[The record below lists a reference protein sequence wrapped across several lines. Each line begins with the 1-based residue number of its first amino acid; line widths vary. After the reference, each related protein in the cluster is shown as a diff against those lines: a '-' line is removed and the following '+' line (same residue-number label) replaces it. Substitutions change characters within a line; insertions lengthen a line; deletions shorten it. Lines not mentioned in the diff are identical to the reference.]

1 MSRVLRRPMF
11 RGGIA
16 DSDGVGITSGLDA
29 PRKQYAEPNE
39 ENNYNFVQQND
50 TYNPLSYNSEAESQS
65 DRLRIMREE
74 SDKKI
79 RKYNE
84 DIKAERQQTTEN
96 FGINPKTGLPFTQ
109 RDRLNLQPSIID
121 IAKAQGVDLERGE
134 NNERLTARQQQDK
147 TKLFEKNLAD
157 KKTQELKDKA
167 LKDNKNNEPFVK
179 DNAPIKNLTSF
190 YDEYMSMINKAN
202 LVDQDELTKQKY
214 LELAKFGLNLMGQ
227 PGGTPGGKR
236 DLFGAISRAAE
247 KPLEGYSNILTRES
261 QMKQLP
267 KQLALQASINAMAP
281 GQIEKSIRE
290 LSKYMPLERAI
301 GIVAKENTSQQR
313 TLDMQEADYYSGK
326 LSSMFSFLNK
336 KENKGALDTAGQSF
350 LNWKKIDPTLTFGQ
364 LSQIPADKDLAVD
377 KKYYIGPN
385 GTIVKFD
392 KRGKQYLEASD
403 VL

>member
-16 DSDGVGITSGLDA
+16 DSEGTGITSGLDT
-29 PRKQYAEPNE
+29 PRKKYAEPDE
-39 ENNYNFVQQND
+39 ENNYSFVQQND
-50 TYNPLSYNSEAESQS
+50 TYNPLTYNSETESQS
-65 DRLRIMREE
+65 DRLRRMREE
-74 SDKKI
+74 SDKEI

-84 DIKAERQQTTEN
+84 QIKTERQQTTEN
-96 FGINPKTGLPFTQ
+96 FGINPKTGLPFTP
-109 RDRLNLQPSIID
+109 RDRLNLEPSIID
-121 IAKAQGVDLERGE
+121 IARKEGIDLRKG
-134 NNERLTARQQQDK
+134 TAREQVEA
-147 TKLFEKNLAD
+147 TKLFEKSLAD

-179 DNAPIKNLTSF
+179 ENAPIKNLTSF
-190 YDEYMSMINKAN
+190 YDEYMAMINKAN
-202 LVDQDELTKQKY
+202 LVDQDQLTRQKY
-214 LELAKFGLNLMGQ
+214 LELAKFGFNLGK
-227 PGGTPGGKR
+227 PTPAGIKPSLLGSI
-236 DLFGAISRAAE
+236 AAAAE
-247 KPLEGYSNILTRES
+247 KPLEEYGNILTRES

-301 GIVAKENTSQQR
+301 AIVAKENTSQQR

-326 LSSMFSFLNK
+326 LSSMFNFLNK

-403 VL
+403 LL

>member
-16 DSDGVGITSGLDA
+16 NSEGTGITSGLDM
-29 PRKQYAEPNE
+29 PRKKYAEPNE
-39 ENNYNFVQQND
+39 ENNYSFVQND
-50 TYNPLSYNSEAESQS
+50 TYNPLADSSETESQS
-65 DRLRIMREE
+65 DRLRRMREE
-74 SDKKI
+74 SAKKI
-79 RKYNE
+79 REYNE
-84 DIKAERQQTTEN
+84 NIKAERQQPVEN
-96 FGINPKTGLPFTQ
+96 FGINPKTGLPWTQ
-109 RDRLNLQPSIID
+109 RDRLNFEPSIID
-121 IAKAQGVDLERGE
+121 IAKKEGIDLTKG
-134 NNERLTARQQQDK
+134 TAREQIEAK
-147 TKLFEKNLAD
+147 KLFEKNLAD
-157 KKTQELKDKA
+157 KKAQELKDKA

-179 DNAPIKNLTSF
+179 ENTTVKSLPSF
-190 YDEYMSMINKAN
+190 YDEYISMINKAN

-227 PGGTPGGKR
+227 PGGAPGGKR

-301 GIVAKENTSQQR
+301 QIVAKENTSQQR

-326 LSSMFSFLNK
+326 LSSMFNFLNK

-350 LNWKKIDPTLTFGQ
+350 LNWKKIDPNLTFGQ
-364 LSQIPADKDLAVD
+364 LSQTPAEKSLAMD
-377 KKYYIGPN
+377 QKYYIGPN

-392 KRGKQYLEASD
+392 KKRNIYLEAGD

>member
-16 DSDGVGITSGLDA
+16 DSEGVGITSGLDT
-29 PRKQYAEPNE
+29 PRKKYAEPDE
-39 ENNYNFVQQND
+39 ENNYSFVQQND
-50 TYNPLSYNSEAESQS
+50 TYNPLAYTSETESQE
-65 DRLRIMREE
+65 DRLRRMREE
-74 SDKKI
+74 SNKAI
-79 RKYNE
+79 RKANE
-84 DIKAERQQTTEN
+84 DRGLPSFSSGAA
-96 FGINPKTGLPFTQ
+96 INPNTGLPYTL
-109 RDRLNLQPSIID
+109 RDRVNLQPSIID

-134 NNERLTARQQQDK
+134 NNERLNARQQQDK
-147 TKLFEKNLAD
+147 TKLFEKSLAD

-179 DNAPIKNLTSF
+179 ENAPIKNLTSF
-190 YDEYMSMINKAN
+190 YDEYMAMINKAN
-202 LVDQDELTKQKY
+202 LVDQDQLTRQKY
-214 LELAKFGLNLMGQ
+214 LELAKFGFNLGK
-227 PGGTPGGKR
+227 PTPAGIKPSLLGSI
-236 DLFGAISRAAE
+236 AAAAE
-247 KPLEGYSNILTRES
+247 KPLEEYGNILTRES

-290 LSKYMPLERAI
+290 LSKYMPVERAI
-301 GIVAKENTSQQR
+301 AIVAKENTSQQR

-326 LSSMFSFLNK
+326 LSSMFNFLNK

-403 VL
+403 LL

>member
-16 DSDGVGITSGLDA
+16 NSEGTGITSGLEN
-29 PRKQYAEPNE
+29 PRQGYEDGSTDIG
-39 ENNYNFVQQND
+39 VQQSLDYGLND
-50 TYNPLSYNSEAESQS
+50 YYENLYKPKVERPITQRE
-65 DRLRIMREE
+65 RLEQ
-74 SDKKI
+74 
-79 RKYNE
+79 
-84 DIKAERQQTTEN
+84 IKAERQQSVEN
-96 FGINPKTGLPFTQ
+96 FGINPKTGLPFTP
-109 RDRLNLQPSIID
+109 RDRLNLEPSIID
-121 IAKAQGVDLERGE
+121 IARKEGIDLRKG
-134 NNERLTARQQQDK
+134 TAREQVEA
-147 TKLFEKNLAD
+147 TKLFEKSLID
-157 KKTQELKDKA
+157 KKAQELKDKA
-167 LKDNKNNEPFVK
+167 LKDNKNNQGVFKNETTV
-179 DNAPIKNLTSF
+179 KNLPSF

-202 LVDQDELTKQKY
+202 LIDQDELTKQKY

-227 PGGTPGGKR
+227 PGGLPGGKR

-247 KPLEGYSNILTRES
+247 KPLEGYSNILARES

-326 LSSMFSFLNK
+326 LAPIFPFLSK

-350 LNWKKIDPTLTFGQ
+350 LNWKKIDPSLTFGQ
-364 LSQIPADKDLAVD
+364 ISQIPADRDLAVD

-392 KRGKQYLEASD
+392 KRTKQYLEAGD

>member
-16 DSDGVGITSGLDA
+16 DSEGVGITSGLDM
-29 PRKQYAEPNE
+29 PRKKYAEPNE
-39 ENNYNFVQQND
+39 DNNYSFVQQND
-50 TYNPLSYNSEAESQS
+50 TYNPLAYTSETESQS
-65 DRLRIMREE
+65 DRLRRMREE
-74 SDKKI
+74 SAKKI
-79 RKYNE
+79 RDYNE
-84 DIKAERQQTTEN
+84 QVKMERQQTTEN
-96 FGINPKTGLPFTQ
+96 FGVNPKTGLPFTP
-109 RDRLNLQPSIID
+109 RDRLNLEPSIID
-121 IAKAQGVDLERGE
+121 IARKEGIDLTKG
-134 NNERLTARQQQDK
+134 TAREQIEAK
-147 TKLFEKNLAD
+147 KLFEKNLAD
-157 KKTQELKDKA
+157 KKAQELKDKA
-167 LKDNKNNEPFVK
+167 LKDNKNNQPFVK

-227 PGGTPGGKR
+227 PGGLPGGKR

-290 LSKYMPLERAI
+290 LSKYMPVERAI
-301 GIVAKENTSQQR
+301 QIVAKENTSQQR

-326 LSSMFSFLNK
+326 LSSMFNFLNK

-392 KRGKQYLEASD
+392 KKGKQYLEASD

>member
-16 DSDGVGITSGLDA
+16 NSDGTGITSGLDNK
-29 PRKQYAEPNE
+29 RQGYADGPTDIG
-39 ENNYNFVQQND
+39 VQQSLDYGLND
-50 TYNPLSYNSEAESQS
+50 YYENLYKPKVERPITQRERLEQIIAEREKQTSGISPRERLGLPLTTTQEMEK
-65 DRLRIMREE
+65 EG
-74 SDKKI
+74 
-79 RKYNE
+79 
-84 DIKAERQQTTEN
+84 IKLTGTAAERQKLIKQYE
-96 FGINPKTGLPFTQ
+96 
-109 RDRLNLQPSIID
+109 
-121 IAKAQGVDLERGE
+121 
-134 NNERLTARQQQDK
+134 QDK
-147 TKLFEKNLAD
+147 AD
-157 KKTQELKDKA
+157 KKAQELKDKT
-167 LKDNKNNEPFVK
+167 LKDNKNNQGVFKNETTV
-179 DNAPIKNLTSF
+179 KNLPSF

-202 LVDQDELTKQKY
+202 LIDQDELTKQKY

-227 PGGTPGGKR
+227 PGGLPGGKR

-247 KPLEGYSNILTRES
+247 KPLEGYSNILARES

-326 LSSMFSFLNK
+326 LAPIFPFLSK

-350 LNWKKIDPTLTFGQ
+350 LNWKKIDPSLTFGQ
-364 LSQIPADKDLAVD
+364 ISQIPADRDLAVD

-392 KRGKQYLEASD
+392 KRTKQYLEAGD

>member
-1 MSRVLRRPMF
+1 MSRILRRPLF
-11 RGGIA
+11 RGGPA
-16 DSDGVGITSGLDA
+16 SSDGVGITSGLIE
-29 PRKQYAEPNE
+29 PRQQYAEPNE
-39 ENNYNFVQQND
+39 DNNYGFVQND
-50 TYNPLSYNSEAESQS
+50 TYIPITNNSEIESQS
-65 DRLRIMREE
+65 DRLKRMREE

-79 RKYNE
+79 RDYNE
-84 DIKAERQQTTEN
+84 QIKSERQQPVEN
-96 FGINPKTGLPFTQ
+96 FGINPKTGLPFTP
-109 RDRLNLQPSIID
+109 RDRLNLEPSIID
-121 IAKAQGVDLERGE
+121 IARKEGIDLRKG
-134 NNERLTARQQQDK
+134 TAREQVEA
-147 TKLFEKNLAD
+147 TKLFEKSLIE
-157 KKTQELKDKA
+157 KKAQELRDKA
-167 LKDNKNNEPFVK
+167 LKDNKNNEGAFK
-179 DNAPIKNLTSF
+179 NETTIKNLPSF

-227 PGGTPGGKR
+227 PGGPPGGKK

-267 KQLALQASINAMAP
+267 KQLALQAAINAMAP

-326 LSSMFSFLNK
+326 LAPMFPFLSK

-350 LNWKKIDPTLTFGQ
+350 LNWKKIEPSLTFGQ
-364 LSQIPADKDLAVD
+364 ISQIPADKNLAVD

-392 KRGKQYLEASD
+392 KKLNTYLEASD

>member
-16 DSDGVGITSGLDA
+16 NSEGVGITSGLDM
-29 PRKQYAEPNE
+29 PRKKYAEPNE
-39 ENNYNFVQQND
+39 DNNYSFVQQND
-50 TYNPLSYNSEAESQS
+50 TYNPLAYTSETESQS
-65 DRLRIMREE
+65 DRLRRMREE
-74 SDKKI
+74 SAKKI
-79 RKYNE
+79 RDYNE
-84 DIKAERQQTTEN
+84 QVKMERQQTTEN
-96 FGINPKTGLPFTQ
+96 FGVNPKTGLPFTS
-109 RDRLNLQPSIID
+109 RDRLNLEPSIID
-121 IAKAQGVDLERGE
+121 IARKEGIDLTKG
-134 NNERLTARQQQDK
+134 TAREQIEAK
-147 TKLFEKNLAD
+147 KLFEKNLVE

-167 LKDNKNNEPFVK
+167 LKDNKNNQTFVK

-227 PGGTPGGKR
+227 PGGLPGGKR

-290 LSKYMPLERAI
+290 LSKYMPVERAI
-301 GIVAKENTSQQR
+301 QIVAKENTSQQR

-326 LSSMFSFLNK
+326 LSSMFNFLNK

-392 KRGKQYLEASD
+392 KKGKQ
-403 VL
+403 

>member
-16 DSDGVGITSGLDA
+16 DSEGVGITSGLDT
-29 PRKQYAEPNE
+29 PRKKYAEPDE
-39 ENNYNFVQQND
+39 ENNYSFVQQND
-50 TYNPLSYNSEAESQS
+50 TYNPLTYNSETESQS
-65 DRLRIMREE
+65 DRLRRMREE
-74 SDKKI
+74 SDKEI

-84 DIKAERQQTTEN
+84 QIKTERQQTTEN
-96 FGINPKTGLPFTQ
+96 FGINPKTGLPFTP
-109 RDRLNLQPSIID
+109 RDRLNLEPSIID
-121 IAKAQGVDLERGE
+121 IARKEGIDLRKG
-134 NNERLTARQQQDK
+134 TAREQVEA
-147 TKLFEKNLAD
+147 TKLFEKSLAD

-179 DNAPIKNLTSF
+179 ENAPIKNLTSF
-190 YDEYMSMINKAN
+190 YDEYMAMINKAN
-202 LVDQDELTKQKY
+202 LVDQDQLTRQKY
-214 LELAKFGLNLMGQ
+214 LELAKFGFNLGK
-227 PGGTPGGKR
+227 PTPAGIKPSLLGS
-236 DLFGAISRAAE
+236 ISAAAE
-247 KPLEGYSNILTRES
+247 KPLEEYGNILTRES

-301 GIVAKENTSQQR
+301 AIVAKENTSQQR

-326 LSSMFSFLNK
+326 LSSMFNFLNK

-403 VL
+403 LL

>member
-16 DSDGVGITSGLDA
+16 NSEGTGITSGLENQ
-29 PRKQYAEPNE
+29 RQGYADGPTDLG
-39 ENNYNFVQQND
+39 VQQPLDYGLND
-50 TYNPLSYNSEAESQS
+50 YYENLYTPQVKTPITQKERLEQIIAERENQTSGISPRERLGLPLTTEQKMEKEGIKTKGKTAAE
-65 DRLRIMREE
+65 
-74 SDKKI
+74 K
-79 RKYNE
+79 
-84 DIKAERQQTTEN
+84 IKAEKLYEQNEAE
-96 FGINPKTGLPFTQ
+96 K
-109 RDRLNLQPSIID
+109 
-121 IAKAQGVDLERGE
+121 KA
-134 NNERLTARQQQDK
+134 
-147 TKLFEKNLAD
+147 
-157 KKTQELKDKA
+157 QELKDKTA
-167 LKDNKNNEPFVK
+167 RDNKNNQPFVK
-179 DNAPIKNLTSF
+179 ENTTVKNLPSF
-190 YDEYMSMINKAN
+190 YDEYISMINKAN

-227 PGGTPGGKR
+227 PGGVPGGKR

-290 LSKYMPLERAI
+290 LSKYMPVERAI
-301 GIVAKENTSQQR
+301 QIVAKENTSQQR

-326 LSSMFSFLNK
+326 LSSMFNFLNK

-350 LNWKKIDPTLTFGQ
+350 LNWKKIDPNLTFGQ
-364 LSQIPADKDLAVD
+364 LSQIPTDKELAVD

-392 KRGKQYLEASD
+392 KRTKQYLEAGD